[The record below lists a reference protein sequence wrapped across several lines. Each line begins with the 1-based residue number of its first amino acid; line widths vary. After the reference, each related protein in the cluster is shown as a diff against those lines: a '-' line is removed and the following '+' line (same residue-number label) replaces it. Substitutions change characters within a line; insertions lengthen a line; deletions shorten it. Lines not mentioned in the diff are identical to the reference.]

1 MTRRIPVAPLLAA
14 LLAAG
19 CGGSR
24 TDARQRSHAGVSLS
38 LVSRAA
44 TFELSQVPRGAVGFT
59 ALIRNDGKTTVTVA
73 HPSICLP
80 AGAMPGKTRRFSDAH
95 GNSEILLTIWR
106 PDGTTVTLRDGF
118 LHGFDPGN
126 RRLLTIPPATSM
138 GFDLGWFFEN
148 ARGRWETDSDAAKV
162 FLSKGGYRVRLLLRN
177 RFPRAA
183 LHDEAAEETRLVD
196 VWTGELESPEISVA
210 VM

>member
-1 MTRRIPVAPLLAA
+1 MMRTTPIVPLLAA

-19 CGGSR
+19 CSGSR
-24 TDARQRSHAGVSLS
+24 TDARQGSRPGVSLS
-38 LVSRAA
+38 LAPRSAS
-44 TFELSQVPRGAVGFT
+44 FELAQVPRGAVGFT

-73 HPSICLP
+73 HPSICVP
-80 AGAMPGKTRRFSDAH
+80 VEAAPGETRRFSDSH
-95 GNSEILLTIWR
+95 GKSEILLTIGR

-126 RRLLTIPPATSM
+126 RRLLTIPPGMSM

-148 ARGRWETDSDAAKV
+148 ARGRWEKDSEAARA
-162 FLSKGGYRVRLLLRN
+162 FLSQGTYSVRLLLRN

-183 LHDEAAEETRLVD
+183 LYDAVAGESRLVD

-210 VM
+210 VK